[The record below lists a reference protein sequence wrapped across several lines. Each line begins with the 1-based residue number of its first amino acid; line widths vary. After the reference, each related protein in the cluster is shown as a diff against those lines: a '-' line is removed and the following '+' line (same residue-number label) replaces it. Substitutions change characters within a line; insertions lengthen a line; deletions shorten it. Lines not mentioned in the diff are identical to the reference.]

1 MIDRQLAFIP
11 FRVQKTNQ
19 QRSGEKGSR
28 PLAASLLVCGF
39 PVLLEIT
46 GRCETRG
53 VYAPQG
59 CSNSRSL
66 RHDMAPLTSR
76 TYPVISP
83 LLSCV
88 KWPFKTIMLSL
99 QYNFP

>member
-11 FRVQKTNQ
+11 FRVQKTNP
-19 QRSGEKGSR
+19 KGQPSIR
-28 PLAASLLVCGF
+28 RF

-76 TYPVISP
+76 TYPVIF
-83 LLSCV
+83 V
-88 KWPFKTIMLSL
+88 GKYTTADD
-99 QYNFP
+99 